1 MVVFVKLV
9 EGAETGLFRVVVF
22 DDFGEGGGVV
32 ESGEFSED
40 GENVVAV
47 FGAVL
52 FGELS

>member
-1 MVVFVKLV
+1 MFVKLV

-32 ESGEFSED
+32 ESGELGED
-40 GENVVAV
+40 REDVVAV

-52 FGELS
+52 FGELG